1 MNVGIGVARPS
12 RLFKIFGLPLL
23 ASFAFAFAFISSQPA
38 WSQSGSG
45 WKKTWDRAVAAA
57 KKEGKV
63 VVWGPG
69 GSLIRKAASREFE
82 KDFPGIKVEF
92 AGGRGTSMATKLR
105 AERDAGLYL
114 VDVFINGPTTAN
126 FRLKPYKALDP
137 IPPILILPEV
147 TNLKNWA
154 GGHLEYTDTGRTYNL
169 AFFTQVS
176 PQLIYDPKTVKPEE
190 IDTLAKLLD
199 PKWKNRIT
207 INDPRVSGAGVPWF
221 RRVWVEMGPK
231 KATAYYKA
239 IRAQAGALTRNTRRQ
254 VEWIA
259 QGKYSILI
267 APSSSAFRQL
277 KKRGVKFGVLAQF
290 KDIQSH
296 TGTSTGTVSLINR
309 APHPNAAKVYI
320 NWLLSKRGQEVWQGV
335 FGIPS
340 RRVDISK
347 ANVPA
352 RAIPKPGVKYWPS
365 HTEKNQTRSAEET
378 RIIKELFGR

>member
-1 MNVGIGVARPS
+1 MNVGTRVERSS
-12 RLFKIFGLPLL
+12 RLFKVLGLALL
-23 ASFAFAFAFISSQPA
+23 ASFAMVASQPA
-38 WSQSGSG
+38 WSQG
-45 WKKTWDRAVAAA
+45 WKKEWDRTVAAA

-69 GSLIRKAASREFE
+69 GSLIRKAASLEFQ

-92 AGGRGTSMATKLR
+92 SGGRGTSMATKLR
-105 AERDAGLYL
+105 AERDSGLYSA
-114 VDVFINGPTTAN
+114 DIFINGPTTAN
-126 FRLKPYKALDP
+126 FRLKPHKALDP
-137 IPPILILPEV
+137 IGPTLILPEV
-147 TNLKNWA
+147 TNPKNWA
-154 GGHLEYTDTGRTYNL
+154 GNRLEYSDAERTYNL

-176 PQLIYDPKTVKPEE
+176 PQLVYDTKQVKAEE
-190 IDTLAKLLD
+190 IDTLAKLLN
-199 PKWKNRIT
+199 PKWKKKLT
-207 INDPRVSGAGVPWF
+207 INDPRVAGAGVPWF
-221 RRVWVEMGPK
+221 RRVWVELGPK
-231 KATAYYKA
+231 KAAAYYKA
-239 IRAQAGALTRNTRRQ
+239 LRAQSGALTRNTRRQ

-259 QGKYSILI
+259 QGKYSILV

-290 KDIQSH
+290 KDIPSH

-347 ANVPA
+347 SNVPD
-352 RAIPKPGVKYWPS
+352 RAIPKPGVRYWPS
-365 HTEKNQTRSAEET
+365 YTEKNQTRSAEET
-378 RIIKELFGR
+378 KIIKKLFGR